1 MRCLSSN
8 QIQHFFGLSVPVISE
23 DKIGVKPLP
32 SSGKSPKMGTAVTR
46 PLVLSA
52 YRYGKSVPKSQKN
65 TLWHHHRAQYCP
77 DYCSSSPTDISPPL
91 MAWDSAYRRHIGR
104 VENGIDPLL
113 THICICNTSPIWL
126 RVSTVRCRDIA
137 WRLFVG
143 HPGPALWP
151 FCKLCTN
158 LMVEVSFPSWDREAF
173 LNFAQLD
180 FFSSGQRR
188 AFYTELYFTIQSG
201 RNRISLVIWRLQ
213 RQSNTLDYEYQ
224 KCFEDF

>member
-1 MRCLSSN
+1 M
-8 QIQHFFGLSVPVISE
+8 HFHL
-23 DKIGVKPLP
+23 
-32 SSGKSPKMGTAVTR
+32 
-46 PLVLSA
+46 
-52 YRYGKSVPKSQKN
+52 QKN
-65 TLWHHHRAQYCP
+65 NTHLHLKQFTENWRPSHILQTV
-77 DYCSSSPTDISPPL
+77 SSAWCRY
-91 MAWDSAYRRHIGR
+91 MAWKLFVGHPGPA
-104 VENGIDPLL
+104 LL

-151 FCKLCTN
+151 FCKLCTI
-158 LMVEVSFPSWDREAF
+158 LMVEVRFPSWDREAF
-173 LNFAQLD
+173 LNFAQLE

-188 AFYTELYFTIQSG
+188 AFYTKLYFTIPSG

-224 KCFEDF
+224 KCFKDFYLDGFHTFMKSIV

>member
-1 MRCLSSN
+1 MLCNIDWLASFPSHSNDSLLQLNMNPSERTHLHLKQFTENWRHSHILQTVSS
-8 QIQHFFGLSVPVISE
+8 
-23 DKIGVKPLP
+23 
-32 SSGKSPKMGTAVTR
+32 AWC
-46 PLVLSA
+46 
-52 YRYGKSVPKSQKN
+52 RY
-65 TLWHHHRAQYCP
+65 
-77 DYCSSSPTDISPPL
+77 
-91 MAWDSAYRRHIGR
+91 MAWKLFVGHPGPA
-104 VENGIDPLL
+104 LL

-151 FCKLCTN
+151 FCKLCTG
-158 LMVEVSFPSWDREAF
+158 LMVEVRFPSWDREAF

-201 RNRISLVIWRLQ
+201 RNQISLVIWRLQ
-213 RQSNTLDYEYQ
+213 RQSNTLDYEHQ